1 MVRQGRRWGPSAI
14 AVSVL
19 LVLAVLL
26 YVGPVGHSYRE
37 NGDFRTCIDAI
48 PEDVW
53 EDPDAARLAGQTC
66 AQVCVGNSGV
76 LIDLG
81 TWFYERLND
90 DGAMCDVV
98 ELSDLFP

>member
-37 NGDFRTCIDAI
+37 NGDYRTCIDAI
-48 PEDVW
+48 PEEVW
-53 EDPDAARLAGQTC
+53 EDPDAARLAAQTC
-66 AQVCVGNSGV
+66 AQVCVRNSGV
-76 LIDLG
+76 LVDLG
-81 TWFYERLND
+81 TWFYERLN
-90 DGAMCDVV
+90 GFGVMCDEV